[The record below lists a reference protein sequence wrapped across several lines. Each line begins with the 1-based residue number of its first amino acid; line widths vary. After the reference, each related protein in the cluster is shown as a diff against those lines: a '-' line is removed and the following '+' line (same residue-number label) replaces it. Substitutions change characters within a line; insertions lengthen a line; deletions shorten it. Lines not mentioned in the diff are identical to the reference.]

1 MFERIIFVRL
11 AVWPKNTALPKYYRK
26 TDMAFTE
33 YELVVLDDGEIALQ
47 RSGSDEPLVR
57 ISFSPTVLAYL
68 DGKHVDVAKSMMDA
82 GIQTVFEIND
92 DRAPAGPEHESKRQT
107 LH

>member
-1 MFERIIFVRL
+1 M
-11 AVWPKNTALPKYYRK
+11 AV
-26 TDMAFTE
+26 TE

-47 RSGSDEPLVR
+47 RAGSDEPLVR
-57 ISFSPTVLAYL
+57 ISFSPSVMEYL

-82 GIQTVFEIND
+82 GIQAVFEIND
-92 DRAPAGPEHESKRQT
+92 DRAPALPDDEGKHQT

>member
-1 MFERIIFVRL
+1 MRL
-11 AVWPKNTALPKYYRK
+11 AVWPKNTALLKYYRK

-57 ISFSPTVLAYL
+57 ISFSPSTLAFL
-68 DGKHVDVAKSMMDA
+68 DGRHVDVAKSMVDA
-82 GIQTVFEIND
+82 GIKTVFEIND
-92 DRAPAGPEHESKRQT
+92 DRAPAGPEYENKRQT

>member
-1 MFERIIFVRL
+1 M
-11 AVWPKNTALPKYYRK
+11 AV
-26 TDMAFTE
+26 TE

-47 RSGSDEPLVR
+47 RAGSDEPLVR
-57 ISFSPTVLAYL
+57 ISFSPSVMEYL

-92 DRAPAGPEHESKRQT
+92 DRAPAVPDDEGKHQT

>member
-1 MFERIIFVRL
+1 VRL
-11 AVWPKNTALPKYYRK
+11 AVWPKSTALPKYYRK

>member
-1 MFERIIFVRL
+1 MRL

-47 RSGSDEPLVR
+47 RSGSNEPLVR
-57 ISFSPTVLAYL
+57 ISFSPSVLAYL

>member
-1 MFERIIFVRL
+1 MRL

>member
-1 MFERIIFVRL
+1 MS
-11 AVWPKNTALPKYYRK
+11 
-26 TDMAFTE
+26 FTE

-57 ISFSPTVLAYL
+57 ISFSPSILKYL
-68 DGKHVDVAKSMMDA
+68 DGRHIDVAKSMMDA
-82 GIQTVFEIND
+82 GIQTVFEMSD
-92 DRAPAGPEHESKRQT
+92 EGKPSKLDNGEERQI

>member
-1 MFERIIFVRL
+1 MALTEFELIMMDNGEV
-11 AVWPKNTALPKYYRK
+11 ALK
-26 TDMAFTE
+26 
-33 YELVVLDDGEIALQ
+33 

-57 ISFSPTVLAYL
+57 INFSKEVLNYL

-82 GIQTVFEIND
+82 GIQTVFEINEE
-92 DRAPAGPEHESKRQT
+92 RAPESIDDGEVRHT

>member
-1 MFERIIFVRL
+1 MALTEFELIMMD
-11 AVWPKNTALPKYYRK
+11 N
-26 TDMAFTE
+26 
-33 YELVVLDDGEIALQ
+33 GEVALQ

-57 ISFSPTVLAYL
+57 ITFSKDVLSYL

-82 GIQTVFEIND
+82 GIQTVFEINEERTPETAGD
-92 DRAPAGPEHESKRQT
+92 DEVRHT

>member
-1 MFERIIFVRL
+1 MALTEFELIMMD
-11 AVWPKNTALPKYYRK
+11 N
-26 TDMAFTE
+26 
-33 YELVVLDDGEIALQ
+33 GEVALQ

-57 ISFSPTVLAYL
+57 ITFSKDVLSYL

-82 GIQTVFEIND
+82 GIQTVFEINEE
-92 DRAPAGPEHESKRQT
+92 RAPEAAPDDEVRHT